1 MKPRLL
7 LAVPLV
13 VAAVL
18 LVGPA
23 APAVRGVPLMPLG
36 DSITYGNP
44 ETGVSYRTSLWQHL
58 QSDPGPRLDFV
69 GSVRWGNL
77 PDRDNEGHPGMRIDE
92 LRSWIDYWLLL
103 NRPRY
108 VLLHIGTNDVVQAH
122 DLANAPARLQDLV
135 ERITSR
141 VPGVTVLVASIVPSS
156 DPGLNERINTYN
168 AAVPGVVASVRAT
181 GADVRFVD
189 LNARMSLSDIS
200 SDKLHPSDAGF
211 LKMGDIWYDAVAS
224 VVP

>member
-1 MKPRLL
+1 MRRRL
-7 LAVPLV
+7 LAVALT

-23 APAVRGVPLMPLG
+23 APVVRGVPLMPLG

-58 QSDPGPRLDFV
+58 QTGPQVDFV

-92 LRSWIDYWLLL
+92 LRSWIDYWLVL

-135 ERITSR
+135 ERITQK
-141 VPGVTVLVASIVPSS
+141 VPGVTILVASIVPSS
-156 DPGLNERINTYN
+156 DAGLNERIKAYN
-168 AAVPGVVASVRAT
+168 AAVPGVVDSVRAT
-181 GADVRFVD
+181 GADVRFID
-189 LNARMSLSDIS
+189 LNARMSLADIS
-200 SDKLHPSDAGF
+200 PDKLHPSDAGF
-211 LKMGDIWYDAVAS
+211 LKMGDIWYDALAPVMS
-224 VVP
+224 GRP

>member
-1 MKPRLL
+1 MKLRL
-7 LAVPLV
+7 LAVPLF

-18 LVGPA
+18 AMGPA
-23 APAVRGVPLMPLG
+23 TPDVGGVRLMPLG

-58 QSDPGPRLDFV
+58 QGGPRVNFV
-69 GSVRWGNL
+69 GSIRWGNL

-92 LRSWIDYWLLL
+92 LRSWIDYWLTL

-135 ERITSR
+135 SRIAEQ
-141 VPGVTVLVASIVPSS
+141 VPGVTILVASIVPSP
-156 DPGLNERINTYN
+156 DRGLNERIEAYN
-168 AAVPGVVASVRAT
+168 AAVPGVVEAVRTT

-189 LNARMSLSDIS
+189 LNKRMAMSDIS
-200 SDKLHPSDAGF
+200 ADKLHPTDAGF
-211 LKMGDIWYDAVAS
+211 LKMGDIWYDALT
-224 VVP
+224 P

>member
-1 MKPRLL
+1 VKLRL
-7 LAVPLV
+7 LAVPLL

-18 LVGPA
+18 ATGPA
-23 APAVRGVPLMPLG
+23 TPDVGGVRLMPLG

-58 QSDPGPRLDFV
+58 QGGSRVDFV
-69 GSVRWGNL
+69 GSIRWGNL

-92 LRSWIDYWLLL
+92 LRSWIDYWLTL

-135 ERITSR
+135 MRIAEQ
-141 VPGVTVLVASIVPSS
+141 VPGVTILVASIVPSP
-156 DPGLNERINTYN
+156 DRGLNERIEAYN
-168 AAVPGVVASVRAT
+168 AAVPGVVEAVRAT

-189 LNARMSLSDIS
+189 LNKRMAMADIS
-200 SDKLHPSDAGF
+200 ADKLHPTDAGF
-211 LKMGDIWYDAVAS
+211 LKMGDIWYDALT
-224 VVP
+224 P

>member
-1 MKPRLL
+1 MKRRL

-13 VAAVL
+13 LAAVL

-23 APAVRGVPLMPLG
+23 VPSAGGVRVMPLG

-44 ETGVSYRTSLWQHL
+44 ESGVSYRTSLWQHY
-58 QSDPGPRLDFV
+58 QDHEPRVDFV
-69 GSVRWGNL
+69 GSVHWGNL
-77 PDRDNEGHPGMRIDE
+77 PDRDSEGHPGMRIDE

-108 VLLHIGTNDVVQAH
+108 VLLHIGTNDVVQAT
-122 DLANAPARLQDLV
+122 DLPNAPARLQDLV
-135 ERITSR
+135 ERITQK
-141 VPGVTVLVASIVPSS
+141 VPGVTVLVASIVPSP
-156 DPGLNERINTYN
+156 DAGLNERVNAYN
-168 AAVPGVVASVRAT
+168 AAIPGVVAAVHAT

-200 SDKLHPSDAGF
+200 SDKLHPTDAGF
-211 LKMGDIWYDAVAS
+211 LKMGDIWYDALPLA
-224 VVP
+224 P